1 MLTGDGLLVRLMPTG
16 TIALDGFAELCKAA
30 RNHGNGVIEVTARGS
45 IQVRGLDAVSALR
58 FAAEIGSLGIAAA
71 DGVAVVSDPLAG
83 LDGVIDAAALAAAL
97 RSALAQCSFAG
108 ELGAKI
114 SVAIDGGGSID
125 LDGLAVDMRLNAEAV
140 SGDAVLRI
148 GIGGDAM
155 SATQLGSI
163 AAADGVDAALR
174 LLNVIARRGRD
185 ARARDILA
193 TAGLEPFRTALA
205 AGLAFDPASTSSARR
220 RRNGDAIGLHRL
232 RDGAL
237 ACGINLAF
245 GHADAPS
252 LQRLT
257 ECAHA
262 AGAGGLR
269 TAPGRAIIAI
279 GLASASAAAF
289 GAAAERLGFITR
301 ADDPRR
307 RVVACPG
314 APICGSGHIA
324 ARALAPGVAAA
335 AAAAFDGAATIH
347 ISGCAKGCA
356 HPRPAA
362 LTVVGTPDGCALIA
376 RGACRDAPFAVVAAD
391 QLPAAIATLTPPTKR
406 EDAHV

>member
-1 MLTGDGLLVRLMPTG
+1 MPTGDGLLVRLMPTG
-16 TIALDGFAELCKAA
+16 TIALDDFAKLCNAA
-30 RNHGNGVIEVTARGS
+30 RNHGNGIIEVTARGS
-45 IQVRGLDAVSALR
+45 IQVRGLDAASAPR

-83 LDGVIDAAALAAAL
+83 LDGVIDAAALAAGL
-97 RSALAQCSFAG
+97 RGALAERSLAG

-114 SVAIDGGGSID
+114 SVAIDGGGPID
-125 LDGLAVDMRLNAEAV
+125 LDGLAADVRLNAEAV
-140 SGDAVLRI
+140 NGDAVLRI

-163 AAADGVDAALR
+163 AAADGIDAVMR
-174 LLNVIARRGRD
+174 LLDVIARHGRD
-185 ARARDILA
+185 ARARDIL
-193 TAGLEPFRTALA
+193 TTEGLAPFRAALA
-205 AGLAFDPASTSSARR
+205 SGLAFSPASASSVRR

-232 RDGAL
+232 RDGAM
-237 ACGINLAF
+237 ACGIGLAF
-245 GHADAPS
+245 GHADATS

-257 ECAHA
+257 ECAREV
-262 AGAGGLR
+262 GAGGLR
-269 TAPGRAIIAI
+269 TAPGRAILTI
-279 GLASASAAAF
+279 GLAPASAAAF

-307 RVVACPG
+307 RVVACAG
-314 APICGSGHIA
+314 APICRSGYIA
-324 ARALAPGVAAA
+324 ARALAPDIAAA
-335 AAAAFDGAATIH
+335 AAACFDGAGIIH

-362 LTVVGTPDGCALIA
+362 LTVVGTSDGCALIA
-376 RGACRDAPFAVVAAD
+376 HGTCRDEPFAVVAVD
-391 QLPAAIATLTPPTKR
+391 QLAAAIATLTPSTKR